1 MIQWYSEIKLLDLP
15 TRKAFPTVCSGAQDI
30 IMTLR
35 KNLQNPIILRNF
47 LICMASKKYINNKSD
62 NKISIE
68 AWDGI
73 QRRIFQ
79 IVPEVR
85 HSVTIRTL

>member
-1 MIQWYSEIKLLDLP
+1 MVFRDQTTRFTNSEGFSDCMFWS
-15 TRKAFPTVCSGAQDI
+15 AGYYNDI
-30 IMTLR
+30 AKEFTKPDYFTQFSYLYG
-35 KNLQNPIILRNF
+35 F
-47 LICMASKKYINNKSD
+47 EKYINNKSD
-62 NKISIE
+62 NKITIE

-79 IVPEVR
+79 IVPEIR